1 MAFICSE
8 LLFVRLLFEGGGH
21 LRAAPIQ
28 RKTVCSELFKVPLIS
43 SVMLVGPSFVIV
55 KEKTNKQTNIKKKK
69 KKKKSLMSKA
79 KIMHVFI
86 VP

>member
-55 KEKTNKQTNIKKKK
+55 KEETNKQTNIKKKK
-69 KKKKSLMSKA
+69 TKTKKLNE
-79 KIMHVFI
+79 
-86 VP
+86 